1 MSDADYSDSN
11 EAQDI
16 KRRKIEK
23 KIEIVP
29 SSSGSD
35 EELII
40 VEPSPERKRTVEN
53 VTSKSM

>member
-1 MSDADYSDSN
+1 MSAADYSDSN

-16 KRRKIEK
+16 KRRKIDK

-35 EELII
+35 EELVI
-40 VEPSPERKRTVEN
+40 VQPSPKPRKKKN
-53 VTSKSM
+53 S